1 MAVYRSSDNILDT
14 VPVSVFWYTIS
25 AIFGAGM
32 IYILLWSI
40 QPANNNLPAA
50 IISIIFL
57 LMFLLGIILSKL
69 EILKNGTVAG
79 NSLALWLGIAMWSL
93 VRYLMDTAY
102 QNSGKLF
109 SLTANATF
117 FSTSLQT
124 LPLFLQFLFNVIV
137 APIAEEMLWI
147 VAIPYIVI
155 SIGDYFAKSKKYTF
169 MGNRIVQVLIM
180 ILIAAPTF
188 ALFHI
193 GNLALTSFLIFV
205 ALFRTILL
213 ITVYL
218 PSGKR
223 HWAFAIL
230 PAFAI
235 GAHIANNFIEFG
247 VVNGFQVMTGSFF
260 YMGLIGFI
268 FIFGTL
274 LFALAS
280 IYNRITKGTF
290 SVGGSF

>member
-1 MAVYRSSDNILDT
+1 MTAYKSSDNILDT
-14 VPVSVFWYTIS
+14 VPVSVFWYIIS

-40 QPANNNLPAA
+40 QPVNNNLPAA

-57 LMFLLGIILSKL
+57 FMFIVGVILSKL
-69 EILKNGTVAG
+69 EILKNGTFVG
-79 NSLALWLGIAMWSL
+79 NSLALWLGVATWAG
-93 VRYLMDTAY
+93 VRWIMSAAYNGTA
-102 QNSGKLF
+102 SVF

-124 LPLFLQFLFNVIV
+124 LPLFLQFIFNVIV

-147 VAIPYIVI
+147 VAIPHIVI
-155 SIGDYFAKSKKYTF
+155 SIGNYLAKNPKYSF
-169 MGNRIVQVLIM
+169 MGNKIVQLLIM
-180 ILIAAPTF
+180 ILIGTPTF

-193 GNLALTSFLIFV
+193 GNLAITSFLIFV

-218 PSGKR
+218 PSGR
-223 HWAFAIL
+223 RTWAFSIL

-247 VVNGFQVMTGSFF
+247 VVNGINVMNSSFL
-260 YMGLIGFI
+260 YLGLIGYI
-268 FIFGTL
+268 FIFATL
-274 LFALAS
+274 GVAIYSLYNKLVKGSWS
-280 IYNRITKGTF
+280 I
-290 SVGGSF
+290 GGRY

>member
-1 MAVYRSSDNILDT
+1 MAGYRSSDNILDT
-14 VPVSVFWYTIS
+14 VPVSVFWYVVS
-25 AIFGAGM
+25 GIFGSGM

-40 QPANNNLPAA
+40 QPVNNNLPAA

-69 EILKNGTVAG
+69 EILKNGTLAG
-79 NSLALWLGIAMWSL
+79 NSLALWLGVLSWSA
-93 VRYLMDTAY
+93 VRYLMDVAY

-124 LPLFLQFLFNVIV
+124 LPLFLQFIFNVIV

-155 SIGDYFAKSKKYTF
+155 SIGDYFAKNKKYSF
-169 MGNRIVQVLIM
+169 MGNRTVQVLIM
-180 ILIAAPTF
+180 VLIATPTF

-193 GNLALTSFLIFV
+193 GNLAITSFLIFV

-218 PSGKR
+218 PSGTR
-223 HWAFAIL
+223 NWAFTIL

-235 GAHIANNFIEFG
+235 GAHITNNFIEFG
-247 VVNGFQVMTGSFF
+247 VTNGLNVMNSSFW
-260 YMGLIGFI
+260 YMGLIAFV

-274 LFALAS
+274 GIALLS
-280 IYNRITKGTF
+280 VYNKITKGTF
-290 SVGGSF
+290 AVGGTF